1 MNNWPAGSPSTGAQ
15 VNYRLGFG
23 LFLAAER
30 KLPSDVALVGAG
42 RETSLVGALLM
53 LAPLSCGFELF
64 PTVANAVEFL

>member
-1 MNNWPAGSPSTGAQ
+1 MNNWPAGSPLTGAQ

-42 RETSLVGALLM
+42 
-53 LAPLSCGFELF
+53 
-64 PTVANAVEFL
+64 